1 MMNFIQSNN
10 LIREWFI
17 CQAIEYS
24 KRTIIISAITILLIG
39 SGIRF
44 LIIDDDMMKML
55 PKDID
60 SKITWDAIQDEFGS
74 TEIIFIA
81 FGSKGK
87 SVYFNKT
94 LADLWDLTRALSSLP
109 SVDEVSNIST
119 LTRIDQVDGF
129 MEIND
134 LQTAEELSEIEISN
148 IKTYLNKNPNLKK
161 QLLSKDE
168 DYFLTIIQPHDRVG
182 LDQFRDQVVSVG
194 DSILKGYEIY
204 YGGTA
209 YVTGSV
215 PQLIRQDI
223 QSLIKA
229 GIFIMISILLIN
241 LRSFLL

>member
-1 MMNFIQSNN
+1 MYNN
-10 LIREWFI
+10 YLKRLFDIIFSIILIV
-17 CQAIEYS
+17 
-24 KRTIIISAITILLIG
+24 ILFPIYLFV
-39 SGIRF
+39 SF

-55 PKDID
+55 PKGID

-94 LADLWDLTRALSSLP
+94 LADLWHLTRVLSSLP

-148 IKTYLNKNPNLKK
+148 IKTYLNKNLNLKK
-161 QLLSKDE
+161 IRGFML
-168 DYFLTIIQPHDRVG
+168 IG
-182 LDQFRDQVVSVG
+182 LKLNTKCTFGMPLQ
-194 DSILKGYEIY
+194 I
-204 YGGTA
+204 
-209 YVTGSV
+209 
-215 PQLIRQDI
+215 
-223 QSLIKA
+223 
-229 GIFIMISILLIN
+229 
-241 LRSFLL
+241 

>member
-24 KRTIIISAITILLIG
+24 KRTIIISAITILFIG

-55 PKDID
+55 PNDID

-94 LADLWDLTRALSSLP
+94 LADLWDLTRVLSSLP
-109 SVDEVSNIST
+109 SVDEVSNIS
-119 LTRIDQVDGF
+119 
-129 MEIND
+129 
-134 LQTAEELSEIEISN
+134 
-148 IKTYLNKNPNLKK
+148 
-161 QLLSKDE
+161 
-168 DYFLTIIQPHDRVG
+168 
-182 LDQFRDQVVSVG
+182 
-194 DSILKGYEIY
+194 SICF
-204 YGGTA
+204 
-209 YVTGSV
+209 
-215 PQLIRQDI
+215 IR
-223 QSLIKA
+223 
-229 GIFIMISILLIN
+229 
-241 LRSFLL
+241 